1 MDEFYNM
8 LRRTIDIIFSW
19 PDLHS
24 WPESFEFQSLPL
36 AAADMVFDQKRTEA
50 RVVPFL
56 RRRPRPWKTIL
67 LNEIKGTPAVHSII

>member
-24 WPESFEFQSLPL
+24 WPESFEFQSLSL
-36 AAADMVFDQKRTEA
+36 AAADMIFDQ
-50 RVVPFL
+50 
-56 RRRPRPWKTIL
+56 
-67 LNEIKGTPAVHSII
+67 